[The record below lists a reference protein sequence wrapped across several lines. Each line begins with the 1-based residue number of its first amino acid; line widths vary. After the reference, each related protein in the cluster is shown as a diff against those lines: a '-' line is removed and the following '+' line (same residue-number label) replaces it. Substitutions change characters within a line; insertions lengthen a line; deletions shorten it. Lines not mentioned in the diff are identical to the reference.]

1 MSDTIQVIITSP
13 RDWFALLKS
22 HIDGKINLLYEK
34 ILDNGIMIV
43 EYENLEE

>member
-13 RDWFALLKS
+13 RDWFALFQS
-22 HIDGKINLLYEK
+22 HIDGKIDLKYEK
-34 ILDNGIMIV
+34 IIDNCTMIV